1 MKNERKGPYKRFRK
15 GNGRYC
21 SAMSRRNIKEIIDE
35 EALKTQKYKFHKA
48 KVQNWEI
55 DKDKT
60 KMESKIWENVCGVII
75 FLQGLN
81 V

>member
-21 SAMSRRNIKEIIDE
+21 SAMSRRNKKEIIDE

-48 KVQNWEI
+48 KV
-55 DKDKT
+55 
-60 KMESKIWENVCGVII
+60 KIEK
-75 FLQGLN
+75 
-81 V
+81 

>member
-1 MKNERKGPYKRFRK
+1 MKDERKDPNKRFRK
-15 GNGRYC
+15 RNGRYW
-21 SAMSRRNIKEIIDE
+21 MSKKNKKEIMDE

-75 FLQGLN
+75 FLQGIN